1 MATANNSV
9 QNKAGNAWGAA
20 GPDILVHKH
29 KSSITSA
36 IWTIAH
42 CSVAACCNQ
51 DDIHCTMGKTSK
63 G

>member
-42 CSVAACCNQ
+42 CSVAAWCNQ
-51 DDIHCTMGKTSK
+51 DDIHCTMGNF
-63 G
+63 

>member
-1 MATANNSV
+1 MATANDDE
-9 QNKAGNAWGAA
+9 QNKAGNAWGAV

-29 KSSITSA
+29 KSSITST

-42 CSVAACCNQ
+42 CSVAAWCNQ
-51 DDIHCTMGKTSK
+51 DDIHCTMGKTSR